1 MKILFHHRI
10 ASRDGQ
16 SVHLEEM
23 IEALRDQGHEILLV
37 GPASFSETG
46 FGGSSPFIDWI
57 KRIIPSRAYEA
68 LEVAYNILA
77 FYRLDGAVRSLR
89 PDFIYERFSLFLL
102 AGVWVHRLRGIPILL
117 EVNGPL
123 YEERLRHD
131 GLCWRGLARACQ
143 EYIWRNVDFV
153 LPVTEVLAK
162 RVHAYGVQAGRI
174 VVIPNGINRKLF
186 GKALETENAKRAA
199 GLQGRLVLGFTGFV
213 RQWHA
218 MDKVIAF
225 LADQG
230 ERLNLHLLIVGD
242 GPSRSDLVRLAAAKN
257 VSDRFTITGVV
268 ERDAIADYVAAFD
281 VALLPGINDYASPL
295 KLFEYMYLG
304 KAIVAPSQQNIREI
318 LTDERD
324 SLLFDPSDPSALT
337 AATQRLSEDGALRSR
352 IGTGARATLEEKGL
366 YWTTNA
372 TTVVELTKDLITP
385 KGDGGRPTN

>member
-1 MKILFHHRI
+1 MRILFHHRI

-16 SVHLEEM
+16 AVHLEEM
-23 IEALRDQGHEILLV
+23 IEALRDQGHEILLI
-37 GPASFSETG
+37 GPASFGETG

-57 KRIIPSRAYEA
+57 KRIIPAPAYEA
-68 LEVAYNILA
+68 LEVAYNVLA
-77 FYRLDGAVRSLR
+77 FYRLDGAVRSFQ

-131 GLCWRGLARACQ
+131 GLSWRGLARACQ
-143 EYIWRNVDFV
+143 EYIWRNVDYV
-153 LPVTEVLAK
+153 LPVTEVLAE
-162 RVHAYGVQAGRI
+162 RVREYGVQAERI
-174 VVIPNGINRKLF
+174 VVIPNGINRNRF
-186 GKALETENAKRAA
+186 GNALETENAKRVT

-230 ERLNLHLLIVGD
+230 ERLNLHLIIVGD
-242 GPSRSDLVRLAAAKN
+242 GPSRPDLETLAASKN
-257 VSDRFTITGVV
+257 VSHRFTITGVV

-318 LTDERD
+318 LTDEKD
-324 SLLFDPSDPSALT
+324 ALLFDPTDPNAMT
-337 AATQRLSEDGALRSR
+337 AATQRLSEDRILRSR
-352 IGTGARATLEEKGL
+352 IGTGARATLNEKGL
-366 YWTTNA
+366 YWSTNA
-372 TTVVELTKDLITP
+372 ATVVELTKDLIP
-385 KGDGGRPTN
+385 HRGNGARCMN